1 MRRLP
6 LAKEGLVF
14 ILPSLFLSFL
24 FSILGV
30 YAVAACALLLAL
42 FFLYFFRNPE
52 RSGAS
57 AGGELLSPADG
68 RVMAVED
75 LFEQEFLHEQARRVS
90 IFMSVFDVH
99 VNRAPCEGRVER
111 VEHRDGRFRVAF
123 KKGIDEKNERN
134 YIVVGRNHE
143 KLLLV
148 QVAGFLARRIICYVR
163 EHDRVEKGEPVGMI
177 AFGSRVDVYM
187 PTTYQVAVEK
197 GQKVKSGLTILARNR
212 GEL

>member
-1 MRRLP
+1 LRRLP

-24 FSILGV
+24 FSFLGV
-30 YAVAACALLLAL
+30 YTVAAFALLLAF
-42 FFLYFFRNPE
+42 FFLYFFRNPG
-52 RSGAS
+52 RSAAS
-57 AGGELLSPADG
+57 SREELLSPADG
-68 RVMAVED
+68 RVMALEE
-75 LFEQEFLHEQARRVS
+75 LFEEEFLHGQAKKIS

-111 VEHRDGRFRVAF
+111 VEHRDGRFKLAF
-123 KKGIDEKNERN
+123 RKGIDEENERN

-148 QVAGFLARRIICYVR
+148 QIAGFLARRIICYVR
-163 EHDRVEKGEPVGMI
+163 EHSRVEKGEPVGMI
-177 AFGSRVDVYM
+177 AFGSRVDVYV

-197 GQKVKSGLTILARNR
+197 GQKVKSGLTVLARQK
-212 GEL
+212 GDL